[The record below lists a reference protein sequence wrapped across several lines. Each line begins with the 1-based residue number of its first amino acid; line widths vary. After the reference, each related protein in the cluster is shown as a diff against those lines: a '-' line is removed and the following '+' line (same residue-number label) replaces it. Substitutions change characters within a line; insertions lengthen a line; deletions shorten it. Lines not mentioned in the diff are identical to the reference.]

1 MAVRFV
7 DDRPTGAAVSA
18 RPGASRMLRRLPLA
32 IALAAAAL
40 VSGCI
45 STGTAPAHLGPGFCR
60 ADPELVGTWRSF
72 RMSQLGPAWMTF
84 ALDCDCT
91 YVATARTLFLF
102 HREKGRYWSEPGGL
116 SVSRANGTVTTWPF
130 TIEDGRLLLE
140 EYEGEVHSYRRR
152 AKRCR

>member
-1 MAVRFV
+1 MAVRMV
-7 DDRPTGAAVSA
+7 DDRPAEATVCA
-18 RPGASRMLRRLPLA
+18 RLRASRMLRRLTVA
-32 IALAAAAL
+32 VALAAAAL

-91 YVATARTLFLF
+91 YVATVRTLFMVY
-102 HREKGRYWSEPGGL
+102 REKGKYWTEPGGL
-116 SVSRANGTVTTWPF
+116 SSSRANGTVTTWPF

-140 EYEGEVHSYRRR
+140 EYEGEVHSYERR
-152 AKRCR
+152 AKQCR